1 MARAGPSPQSGGI
14 PSFPIYSFWQPYRG
28 RHGRRCATMCA
39 AWLFGSAGA
48 GEIVAYSLQR
58 SEICQREPRMPHRS
72 SDRGGGR
79 DPVEA
84 DIVERGAVAE
94 RLGASRPRPVL
105 MDADDRV
112 VDTIDNVDIRAVIEG
127 RGACPVDVVGIPI
140 RSVTPA
146 IAIFTCPCLWRAV
159 HHFACRPRDFIY
171 TRPPSLGHGFGL
183 SETRLARL
191 LCSAVFRQTKNLERL
206 PRSRPCED
214 SSVVEQMTVNHRVTG
229 SNPVPALP
237 FSLKR

>member
-1 MARAGPSPQSGGI
+1 
-14 PSFPIYSFWQPYRG
+14 
-28 RHGRRCATMCA
+28 MCA

-48 GEIVAYSLQR
+48 GEVVAYSLQR

-72 SDRGGGR
+72 SGRGGGR

-146 IAIFTCPCLWRAV
+146 IAIFTCPCLRASRASFRLPGRAISFTRGLLRSAMGSGSVRPGWRGCCAV
-159 HHFACRPRDFIY
+159 P
-171 TRPPSLGHGFGL
+171 
-183 SETRLARL
+183 
-191 LCSAVFRQTKNLERL
+191 CSAKRRTSNVFHVR
-206 PRSRPCED
+206 D
-214 SSVVEQMTVNHRVTG
+214 
-229 SNPVPALP
+229 PA
-237 FSLKR
+237 RIAQW